1 MSQPST
7 EADLRLEATAAHG
20 EPPPA
25 MPLADAG
32 AASTSAA
39 PGGFDILRAGRVALR
54 RLRCRVRA
62 YVGTHHVHAELRVR
76 GPALR
81 WRPVHAVRQPVG
93 ATGASGLAAAL
104 AALDTALTEL
114 QVAATVEVGSDFG
127 GARCELILAD
137 AWVVYDVVPVDL
149 SMLTPALAQQAVA
162 AALGEVLGAPA
173 DALSVRWQRQRDGR
187 GVFGMALSRDD
198 LALVRQTVTAH
209 RLHLSAVT
217 GEFVAVLNGQRSTV
231 PTERTVVAVVREAG
245 TQLAALVGGEVA
257 LAQFETGLADAT
269 ALPVVAQRA
278 LSARGLDVT
287 AAIDYCVDA
296 GRSAPAVDTPGA
308 AAWRWLPAPSWVHAP

>member
-7 EADLRLEATAAHG
+7 EEGLRADATAAQDV
-20 EPPPA
+20 PPPT
-25 MPLADAG
+25 MPLADTG
-32 AASTSAA
+32 DSTPEA

-54 RLRCRVRA
+54 RLRCRVQA

-76 GPALR
+76 GPSLR
-81 WRPVHAVRQPVG
+81 WRALHTARHSVG

-104 AALDTALTEL
+104 AALDTALKEL
-114 QVAATVEVGSDFG
+114 RIVAAAEVGSDFG
-127 GARCELILAD
+127 GARCEVILAD

-149 SMLTPALAQQAVA
+149 AMLTPALAHEAVA

-187 GVFGMALSRDD
+187 GAFGMALSRDD

-209 RLHLSAVT
+209 RLRLSGVT

-231 PTERTVVAVVREAG
+231 PAGRAVVAVVREAG

-257 LAQFETGLADAT
+257 LAQFETGLADASS
-269 ALPVVAQRA
+269 LPVVAQRA
-278 LSARGLDVT
+278 LSARGLEVT
-287 AAIDYCVDA
+287 TAIDYCVDP
-296 GRSAPAVDTPGA
+296 GRSAPAVDMPGA
-308 AAWRWLPAPSWVHAP
+308 GAWHWLPAPSWVHAP